1 METPENKN
9 DVFEPMPEE
18 AAAQV
23 TAENSADGNRSQKM
37 AEAKK
42 NLLAGA
48 LWCVGGLAFSF
59 ISYYLTEAGGR
70 YVIATGAI
78 LWGAWQAIMGLY
90 VWLKI
95 KHGAGEYT
103 AFWRML
109 ATAVC
114 TALLIGYLTVLST
127 QLVDEG
133 GELPLLDTDQTYDCT
148 DLGLRIRIP
157 AGYSALEES
166 IEPETDSTYARYT
179 MYVLDGEWEFNIDAL
194 QDVFDPE
201 AKSIADLSDYCAS
214 RDSAYYDGGI
224 IKASRP
230 LVSNGTDMLYSEGRR
245 TEYPGFVFTAYD
257 LKQGQSLITVGI
269 SYPSKEYGKTSTLR
283 RVEELLRGIEL
294 TQPEETAGTAE

>member
-1 METPENKN
+1 MEKTEKP
-9 DVFEPMPEE
+9 VFEPMPETPAE
-18 AAAQV
+18 PASTVSESAGQPAA
-23 TAENSADGNRSQKM
+23 SL

-42 NLLAGA
+42 NILVGL

-95 KHGAGEYT
+95 KHGAGEYA

-133 GELPLLDTDQTYDCT
+133 GELPLLDTEQTYDCT

-230 LVSNGTDMLYSEGRR
+230 PRIERHRHAVQRRPPDRISGIRIHGLRPQTGAVAHHRRHQLPLEGIRQDEYPPTRRR
-245 TEYPGFVFTAYD
+245 TAP
-257 LKQGQSLITVGI
+257 
-269 SYPSKEYGKTSTLR
+269 R
-283 RVEELLRGIEL
+283 H
-294 TQPEETAGTAE
+294 

>member
-1 METPENKN
+1 
-9 DVFEPMPEE
+9 
-18 AAAQV
+18 
-23 TAENSADGNRSQKM
+23 
-37 AEAKK
+37 
-42 NLLAGA
+42 
-48 LWCVGGLAFSF
+48 
-59 ISYYLTEAGGR
+59 
-70 YVIATGAI
+70 
-78 LWGAWQAIMGLY
+78 
-90 VWLKI
+90 
-95 KHGAGEYT
+95 
-103 AFWRML
+103 ML

-133 GELPLLDTDQTYDCT
+133 GELPLLDTEQTYDCT
-148 DLGLRIRIP
+148 YLGLRIRIP

-245 TEYPGFVFTAYD
+245 TEYP
-257 LKQGQSLITVGI
+257 
-269 SYPSKEYGKTSTLR
+269 
-283 RVEELLRGIEL
+283 
-294 TQPEETAGTAE
+294 

>member
-1 METPENKN
+1 MEKTEKP
-9 DVFEPMPEE
+9 VFEPMPETPAE
-18 AAAQV
+18 PASTVSESAGQPAA
-23 TAENSADGNRSQKM
+23 SL

-42 NLLAGA
+42 NILVGL

-78 LWGAWQAIMGLY
+78 LWGVWQAIMGLY

-95 KHGAGEYT
+95 KHGAGEYA

-133 GELPLLDTDQTYDCT
+133 GELPLLDTEQTYDCT

-179 MYVLDGEWEFNIDAL
+179 MYVLDGE
-194 QDVFDPE
+194 
-201 AKSIADLSDYCAS
+201 
-214 RDSAYYDGGI
+214 
-224 IKASRP
+224 
-230 LVSNGTDMLYSEGRR
+230 
-245 TEYPGFVFTAYD
+245 
-257 LKQGQSLITVGI
+257 
-269 SYPSKEYGKTSTLR
+269 
-283 RVEELLRGIEL
+283 
-294 TQPEETAGTAE
+294 

>member
-1 METPENKN
+1 MEKTEKP
-9 DVFEPMPEE
+9 VFEPMPETPAE
-18 AAAQV
+18 PESPTPESAGQPAA
-23 TAENSADGNRSQKM
+23 SL

-42 NLLAGA
+42 NILVGL

-95 KHGAGEYT
+95 KHGAGEYA

-133 GELPLLDTDQTYDCT
+133 GELPLLDTEQTYDCT

-201 AKSIADLSDYCAS
+201 AKSIAGSSRPRAPSYRTAPTCCTAKAAGPNI
-214 RDSAYYDGGI
+214 RDSY
-224 IKASRP
+224 SRP
-230 LVSNGTDMLYSEGRR
+230 TTSNRGSRSSPSASATPRRNTARRGPSDASKNCSE
-245 TEYPGFVFTAYD
+245 A
-257 LKQGQSLITVGI
+257 LS
-269 SYPSKEYGKTSTLR
+269 
-283 RVEELLRGIEL
+283 
-294 TQPEETAGTAE
+294 

>member
-1 METPENKN
+1 MKQPQEP
-9 DVFEPMPEE
+9 VFEPMPETPAE
-18 AAAQV
+18 PESPAPESAGQPAA
-23 TAENSADGNRSQKM
+23 SL

-42 NLLAGA
+42 NILAGL

-59 ISYYLTEAGGR
+59 ISYYFTEAGGR

-95 KHGAGEYT
+95 KHGAGEYA

-127 QLVDEG
+127 QLVNG
-133 GELPLLDTDQTYDCT
+133 GSELPLLDTEQTYDCT

-194 QDVFDPE
+194 QNALSPDAE
-201 AKSIADLSDYCAS
+201 SITDISDYCQS

-230 LVSNGTDMLYSEGRR
+230 FSSNGIDMLRSEGRR
-245 TEYPGFVFTAYD
+245 TEYPGFVFTTYD
-257 LKQGQSLITVGI
+257 LKQRQSLITVGI
-269 SYPSKEYGKTSTLR
+269 SYPANEYGKTGTLQR
-283 RVEELLRGIEL
+283 IEELLQGIEL
-294 TQPEETAGTAE
+294 TESAE

>member
-1 METPENKN
+1 
-9 DVFEPMPEE
+9 
-18 AAAQV
+18 
-23 TAENSADGNRSQKM
+23 
-37 AEAKK
+37 
-42 NLLAGA
+42 
-48 LWCVGGLAFSF
+48 
-59 ISYYLTEAGGR
+59 
-70 YVIATGAI
+70 
-78 LWGAWQAIMGLY
+78 
-90 VWLKI
+90 
-95 KHGAGEYT
+95 
-103 AFWRML
+103 ML

-133 GELPLLDTDQTYDCT
+133 GELPLLDTEQTYDCT

-201 AKSIADLSDYCAS
+201 AKNIADLSDYCAS

-230 LVSNGTDMLYSEGRR
+230 LVSNGTDMLYSEGRPDR
-245 TEYPGFVFTAYD
+245 ISGIRIHGLRPQTGAVAHHRRHQLPLEGIRQDEYPPTRRRTA
-257 LKQGQSLITVGI
+257 T
-269 SYPSKEYGKTSTLR
+269 R
-283 RVEELLRGIEL
+283 H
-294 TQPEETAGTAE
+294 

>member
-1 METPENKN
+1 
-9 DVFEPMPEE
+9 
-18 AAAQV
+18 
-23 TAENSADGNRSQKM
+23 
-37 AEAKK
+37 
-42 NLLAGA
+42 
-48 LWCVGGLAFSF
+48 
-59 ISYYLTEAGGR
+59 
-70 YVIATGAI
+70 
-78 LWGAWQAIMGLY
+78 MGLY

-95 KHGAGEYT
+95 KHGAGEYA

-133 GELPLLDTDQTYDCT
+133 GELPLLDTEQTYDCT

-201 AKSIADLSDYCAS
+201 AKSIADLSGYCAS

-230 LVSNGTDMLYSEGRR
+230 LVSNGIDMLYSEGRR

-269 SYPSKEYGKTSTLR
+269 SYPSKEYGRTGTLR
-283 RVEELLRGIEL
+283 RVEELPGHRADAAGGAGRDDRNGGIRTIRTTEKGGLRAASFYPKSVGAKAGSEGAAGWRL
-294 TQPEETAGTAE
+294 TTSIPRPRARRTV

>member
-1 METPENKN
+1 MEKTEKP
-9 DVFEPMPEE
+9 VFEPMPETPAE
-18 AAAQV
+18 PASTASESAGQPAA
-23 TAENSADGNRSQKM
+23 SL

-42 NLLAGA
+42 NILIGL

-95 KHGAGEYT
+95 KHGAGEYA

-133 GELPLLDTDQTYDCT
+133 GELPLLNTEQTYDCT

-201 AKSIADLSDYCAS
+201 AKSIADLSD
-214 RDSAYYDGGI
+214 
-224 IKASRP
+224 
-230 LVSNGTDMLYSEGRR
+230 
-245 TEYPGFVFTAYD
+245 
-257 LKQGQSLITVGI
+257 
-269 SYPSKEYGKTSTLR
+269 
-283 RVEELLRGIEL
+283 
-294 TQPEETAGTAE
+294 

>member
-1 METPENKN
+1 MEKTEKP
-9 DVFEPMPEE
+9 VFEPMPETPAE
-18 AAAQV
+18 PASTVSESAGQPAA
-23 TAENSADGNRSQKM
+23 SL

-42 NLLAGA
+42 NILVGL

-78 LWGAWQAIMGLY
+78 LWGVWQAIMGLY

-95 KHGAGEYT
+95 KHGAGEYA

-133 GELPLLDTDQTYDCT
+133 GELPLLDTEQTYDCT

-230 LVSNGTDMLYSEGRR
+230 SYRTAPTCCTAKAAGPNIRDSYSRPTTSNRGSRSSPSASATPRRNTARRGPSDASKNCSE
-245 TEYPGFVFTAYD
+245 A
-257 LKQGQSLITVGI
+257 LS
-269 SYPSKEYGKTSTLR
+269 
-283 RVEELLRGIEL
+283 
-294 TQPEETAGTAE
+294 